1 MPELNHRGT
10 IRKLSALDADMF
22 AAHLRRL
29 DGDSRR
35 KRFQGVVGEAFLERH
50 AHGALASGALV
61 YGYFDEGAL
70 RAAAELHADGPHAA
84 EAAFSVERAWQDK
97 GIGTELF
104 RRLTVAARNRRVRRI
119 TLRCLPENRTMQRLC
134 DKFGSRMTTEAGETT
149 ARLTAGAPS
158 VFSLFAEALADGTGL
173 AKTLLDARLALLRG

>member
-1 MPELNHRGT
+1 MPDLRHRGT
-10 IRKLSALDADMF
+10 IRKLSLGDAGQF
-22 AAHLRRL
+22 AAHLQRL
-29 DGDSRR
+29 DPESRR
-35 KRFQGVVGEAFLERH
+35 RRFQGVVGEDFLARH
-50 AHGALASGALV
+50 ARQALGSGALV

-70 RAAAELHADGPHAA
+70 RAVAELHADGPHAA
-84 EAAFSVERAWQDK
+84 EAAFSVERAWQDQ

-104 RRLTVAARNRRVRRI
+104 RRLTVAARNRSVKRI
-119 TLRCLPENRTMQRLC
+119 TLRCLPENRTMQRLA

-173 AKTLLDARLALLRG
+173 AKTLLDARLALYRG